1 MSLRINP
8 IAAQLFRLYFHHV
21 VPLVG
26 QLVGGDREA
35 YTYLPQ
41 SVDRFVTPGELARL
55 MEKVGLRGVSYRRLG
70 LGTVTVHV
78 GIA

>member
-1 MSLRINP
+1 
-8 IAAQLFRLYFHHV
+8 
-21 VPLVG
+21 
-26 QLVGGDREA
+26 
-35 YTYLPQ
+35 
-41 SVDRFVTPGELARL
+41 VTPAELSAL

>member
-1 MSLRINP
+1 
-8 IAAQLFRLYFHHV
+8 
-21 VPLVG
+21 
-26 QLVGGDREA
+26 
-35 YTYLPQ
+35 
-41 SVDRFVTPGELARL
+41 VDRFVTPGELARL